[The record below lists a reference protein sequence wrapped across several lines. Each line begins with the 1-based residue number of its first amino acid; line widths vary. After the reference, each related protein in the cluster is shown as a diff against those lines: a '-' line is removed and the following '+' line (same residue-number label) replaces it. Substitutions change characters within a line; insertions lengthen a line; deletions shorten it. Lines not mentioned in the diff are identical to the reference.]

1 MENKNYFCLLPRNSF
16 KMVRIRAISRR
27 RTIPSFTLR
36 TLLPETPKRKF
47 QRSCRL
53 FSSACCSSFSLFCF
67 NSFVLMALCD
77 ISANYLCFDWQF
89 RARLAK
95 RLTGV
100 GFGQTV
106 YFKNYSAR
114 MNHRAVSLG
123 VALPRTHSHF
133 SGFRRVGSVGKN
145 ANPHLAC
152 FADYVRHRLS
162 RGFDLLR
169 TNPRRRERFKAVGAE
184 RDFGAPSFHA
194 RLLEVAAPRLPLSEF
209 YFFRIKHVKKTKD

>member
-47 QRSCRL
+47 QRSWRL
-53 FSSACCSSFSLFCF
+53 LSSACCSSFSLFCF
-67 NSFVLMALCD
+67 NSFVLIVLCD
-77 ISANYLCFDWQF
+77 ISAYDFRLNRQF
-89 RARLAK
+89 RARFAK

-106 YFKNYSAR
+106 YFKNDSAR

-123 VALPRTHSHF
+123 VALSRTHPHF
-133 SGFRRVGSVGKN
+133 GGFRRVGPVGKDT
-145 ANPHLAC
+145 NPHFTCL
-152 FADYVRHRLS
+152 ADYM
-162 RGFDLLR
+162 
-169 TNPRRRERFKAVGAE
+169 
-184 RDFGAPSFHA
+184 
-194 RLLEVAAPRLPLSEF
+194 
-209 YFFRIKHVKKTKD
+209 